1 MAIRLREEEDEEKEE
16 KREREENEVN
26 EEEGKKEESSDT
38 EFKGRRCLK
47 SHSPDDKALFH
58 VQSNPVCTGA
68 S

>member
-26 EEEGKKEESSDT
+26 EEESSDT
-38 EFKGRRCLK
+38 EFKGQRCLK